1 MDPFKKKYL
10 KYKSKY
16 IFLKE
21 KYIGLANKET
31 NVSLDDKLKYIM
43 LRKDLKNSKLHFIQ
57 SNSQELDLNKSKYI
71 NNQNGGGK
79 TDLLLFKATWCG
91 HCKHFIPVWEQLQKQ
106 FNSKF
111 NFITYDSDKDKDK
124 IEEWKI
130 NGFPTLI
137 IRNGNNKEQYTG
149 SRDLESM
156 TALLN
161 NMN

>member
-1 MDPFKKKYL
+1 MDTFKLKYL

-21 KYIGLANKET
+21 KYIGLADKET
-31 NVSLDDKLKYIM
+31 NVSLDDKLKYFM
-43 LRKDLKNSKLHFIQ
+43 LRKDLNLR
-57 SNSQELDLNKSKYI
+57 KSG
-71 NNQNGGGK
+71 QTGGGK

-91 HCKHFIPVWEQLQKQ
+91 HCKHFMPVWDKLQKQ

-111 NFITYDSDKDKDK
+111 NFITYDSEKNKDK

-130 NGFPTLI
+130 EGFPTLI
-137 IRNGNNKEQYTG
+137 IQNGNNKEQYTG

-156 TALLN
+156 TTLLN